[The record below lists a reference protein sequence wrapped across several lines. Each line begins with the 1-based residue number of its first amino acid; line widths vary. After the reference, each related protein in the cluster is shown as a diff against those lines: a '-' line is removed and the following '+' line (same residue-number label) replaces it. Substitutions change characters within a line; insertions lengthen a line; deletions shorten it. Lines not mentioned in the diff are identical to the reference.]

1 MIAVRALPLSD
12 PLTSP
17 ELWHALRHEHFVW
30 DAYVAGERRV
40 DLHPL
45 VLSPEAH
52 ADALAAVRT
61 TLYALAHTKALAFGS
76 DSELGTYGLA
86 PTAARLARASYAA
99 NDATSLSR
107 IDLLLGEDGRFRPC
121 EINADCP
128 GGLNEAD
135 GLPALLGRAGF
146 PGSTFVS
153 RVVDALADKLVALS
167 GGRGSP
173 RGMIALALATAYSE
187 DLQIAALVERTVR
200 QKGGV
205 CERVSPTQLSV
216 REGTCFVGQHP
227 VSVLYRYFPTEH
239 FAELPV
245 AEALA
250 SVVARG
256 ALRTVSSFADM
267 VAQSK
272 VSFARVHAHL
282 NALPPELAQAV
293 ASRIPETRLAS
304 RAPHVAHERSGW
316 VVKRALG
323 RVGDEVFVG
332 PLETDEDW
340 TRLCL
345 GASDASA
352 SGDPWIVQRFVPQ
365 RAIQTPWGPR
375 YLTLGAYTMD
385 NEMLG
390 YFARLSPIV
399 HTSHDALVVPVVVR
413 SERAGLS

>member
-12 PLTSP
+12 PLASP

-52 ADALAAVRT
+52 ADALSAVRT
-61 TLYALAHTKALAFGS
+61 TLRALAHTKELAFA
-76 DSELGTYGLA
+76 SEAELRTYGLA
-86 PTAARLARASYAA
+86 PSVVRLARASHAA
-99 NDATSLSR
+99 SDTTSLAR

-146 PGSTFVS
+146 LGSTFAS
-153 RVVDALADKLVALS
+153 RVVDALAHKLVTLS
-167 GGRGSP
+167 GGPGSP
-173 RGMIALALATAYSE
+173 RGLIALALATAYSE

-205 CERVSPTQLSV
+205 CERVAPTQLRV
-216 REGTCFVGQHP
+216 RGGACFVGERRA
-227 VSVLYRYFPTEH
+227 SVLYRYFPTEH

-250 SVVARG
+250 SVVAEG
-256 ALRTVSSFADM
+256 GLRTVSSFADM
-267 VAQSK
+267 VLQSK

-282 NALPPELAQAV
+282 GELPPELAHAV
-293 ASRIPETRLAS
+293 SSRIPETLSAA
-304 RAPHVAHERSGW
+304 RAPHVAHERASW

-345 GASDASA
+345 GASDATA
-352 SGDPWIVQRFVPQ
+352 AGDPWIVQRFVPQ
-365 RAIQTPWGPR
+365 RAIPTPWGPR

-413 SERAGLS
+413 SERTGLS

>member
-1 MIAVRALPLSD
+1 MIAVRALPISD

-30 DAYVAGERRV
+30 DPYVAGERRV

-52 ADALAAVRT
+52 ADALSAVRT
-61 TLYALAHTKALAFGS
+61 TLRALAYTKELAFTS
-76 DSELGTYGLA
+76 ESELRTYGLA
-86 PTAARLARASYAA
+86 PMAARLARASYAA

-146 PGSTFVS
+146 LGSTFAS
-153 RVVDALADKLVALS
+153 RVVDALAHKLVTLS
-167 GGRGSP
+167 GGPGSP
-173 RGMIALALATAYSE
+173 RGIVALALATAYSE

-205 CERVSPTQLSV
+205 CERVAPTQLRV
-216 REGTCFVGQHP
+216 RGGACFVGERKA
-227 VSVLYRYFPTEH
+227 SVLYRYFPS
-239 FAELPV
+239 PPP
-245 AEALA
+245 A
-250 SVVARG
+250 SSLG
-256 ALRTVSSFADM
+256 
-267 VAQSK
+267 
-272 VSFARVHAHL
+272 
-282 NALPPELAQAV
+282 P
-293 ASRIPETRLAS
+293 
-304 RAPHVAHERSGW
+304 
-316 VVKRALG
+316 RALG

-345 GASDASA
+345 GASDATA
-352 SGDPWIVQRFVPQ
+352 AGDPWIMQRFVPQ
-365 RAIQTPWGPR
+365 RAIHTPWGPR

-390 YFARLSPIV
+390 YFARLSPIL

-413 SERAGLS
+413 GDRSGLS